1 MSAAPSLHV
10 LADDRT
16 GALET
21 AGLCADRGCGP
32 VVVDVLG
39 GPAAAGRG
47 PVRVTDLDTRHRS
60 PAEIEARVGA
70 ALGAHDDAS
79 GGAAG
84 AHKIDS
90 SLRGNW
96 ARELVARRRRASH
109 VVVVAALP
117 GLGRTCRGGVVLVD
131 GVPVAE
137 GPAGRDPRSPVRWSE
152 PWRHL
157 VAAGARPDD
166 VATVGHADGLATW
179 LDGDG
184 GFAVCDAATGEDL
197 DAFAAVWAR
206 AVTRP
211 VTRPVNPSPPVLAGT
226 AAAVAAA
233 AAAWCG
239 SGVTPPPAP
248 LAPPVVVVC
257 GSLHPAA
264 RGQLAAV
271 DGLPGIEVIASPVV
285 AGPVDPASAGAAAAH
300 LAARAWATVAA
311 REVATL
317 VVLGGDTAA
326 AVLGDRPVTVH
337 GTVAPGTPWCRID
350 GLTVVTRSG
359 GFGDEVA
366 LARLLSARMAP

>member
-1 MSAAPSLHV
+1 MSASGALHV

-32 VVVDVLG
+32 VAVDVLG
-39 GPAAAGRG
+39 GPPG
-47 PVRVTDLDTRHRS
+47 PGVGVVRVTDLGSRHRP
-60 PAEIEARVGA
+60 PAEAEAAVEA
-70 ALGAHDDAS
+70 ALGHP
-79 GGAAG
+79 AAGYGRATG

-96 ARELVARRRRASH
+96 AAELVARRRRASH

-131 GVPVAE
+131 GVPVAD

-157 VAAGARPDD
+157 VAAGARRED
-166 VATVGHADGLATW
+166 VAAVGDADDLATW

-184 GFAVCDAATGEDL
+184 GFVVCDAASEADL
-197 DAFAAVWAR
+197 DAIAAVWGR
-206 AVTRP
+206 AVTGS
-211 VTRPVNPSPPVLAGT
+211 VAPSQLVLAGT
-226 AAAVAAA
+226 AAAVAAGA
-233 AAAWCG
+233 AARCG
-239 SGVTPPPAP
+239 SGVTPPPVLPAR
-248 LAPPVVVVC
+248 PVVVVC

-271 DGLPGIEVIASPVV
+271 EGLPGVEVIASPEMT
-285 AGPVDPASAGAAAAH
+285 GPVDPASAGVVAAR
-300 LAARAWATVAA
+300 LAARAWETVAA
-311 REVATL
+311 RGAATL

-326 AVLGDRPVTVH
+326 AVLGDRPVTVF
-337 GTVAPGTPWCRID
+337 GTLAPGTPWCRVD

-359 GFGDEVA
+359 GFGDAAA
-366 LARLLSARMAP
+366 LARLLSARMHP